1 MNDRH
6 LDIVRSESDQSLH
19 DNLQHIKQPGEV
31 DVILKEFHDAKWS
44 YCPLKLELHMNRN
57 LHGTRVIPPFCRK
70 IKLGDKGGT
79 ASIYFVAVQRV
90 LVTDEA
96 LRLAINDSLYT
107 DNLYGEVRYMF
118 YGYGIA
124 SANTIGSATK
134 WFSRPIVET
143 RRGYTIWRRR
153 LSMAL
158 VRTIK
163 CL

>member
-1 MNDRH
+1 
-6 LDIVRSESDQSLH
+6 
-19 DNLQHIKQPGEV
+19 
-31 DVILKEFHDAKWS
+31 
-44 YCPLKLELHMNRN
+44 
-57 LHGTRVIPPFCRK
+57 
-70 IKLGDKGGT
+70 
-79 ASIYFVAVQRV
+79 
-90 LVTDEA
+90 
-96 LRLAINDSLYT
+96 
-107 DNLYGEVRYMF
+107 MF